1 MIQGYEVKLEKFE
14 GPLDLLLHL
23 INQYEIDIYDIP
35 VAQITQQY
43 MDYIHTMQHLELN
56 IASEYLVMASTLLA
70 IKSQM
75 LLPKQELEEEEM
87 DDEAYMEDPREELM
101 HRLIEYRKYKE
112 AAETLKEK
120 EANEQHVY
128 TRSPV
133 VFDFKDVLPE
143 NTNAG
148 NASIFDMVDALKKM
162 MQRNQWKEPQDTVI
176 QRMDIPIEKRMEEVL
191 QQVKNSKTGVP
202 FHTLFPDSTKS
213 YIVSTFVAILE
224 LMKKREVY
232 AMQEKAFEELYV
244 YNMEESSWN

>member
-1 MIQGYEVKLEKFE
+1 MHGYEVKLEKFE

-75 LLPKQELEEEEM
+75 LLPKQEFEEEEM
-87 DDEAYMEDPREELM
+87 DEAYMEDPREELM
-101 HRLIEYRKYKE
+101 QRLIEYRKYKE
-112 AAETLKEK
+112 AAEALKEK
-120 EANEQHVY
+120 EAKEQQVY

-133 VFDFKDVLPE
+133 VFDFKDVPVE
-143 NTNAG
+143 NVNAG
-148 NASIFDMVDALKKM
+148 NASIFDMIDALKKM

-176 QRMDIPIEKRMEEVL
+176 ERTDIPIEKRMDEVL
-191 QQVKNSKTGVP
+191 EQVKSSKNGVA
-202 FHTLFPDSTKS
+202 FHTLFPVPTKS
-213 YIVSTFVAILE
+213 YIVTTFVAILE

-232 AMQEKAFEELYV
+232 AMQEKHFEELFV